1 MGLVLLSL
9 DIATVDG
16 PGVQGQGT
24 PVTQIVKVREG
35 EMDPATAAA
44 LLRAQADRL
53 DPPEPKVSTPHL
65 GHTSTCRCAGARPRT
80 LEDTLSE
87 RPPLP
92 GAMPTVRSAGGER
105 LGPQGD
111 GRAVDRE

>member
-24 PVTQIVKVREG
+24 PVTQIVKVGAAEL
-35 EMDPATAAA
+35 DPATAAA

-53 DPPEPKVSTPHL
+53 DPRPEPAAFHPHP
-65 GHTSTCRCAGARPRT
+65 GHKPGCRCMTPTTRSEATSREAG
-80 LEDTLSE
+80 
-87 RPPLP
+87 
-92 GAMPTVRSAGGER
+92 
-105 LGPQGD
+105 
-111 GRAVDRE
+111 